1 MNKFRITTA
10 IAATALFTF
19 GLAAGSVSA
28 SVEEINGQCYDIDG
42 NGYPHPVDC
51 PPELEL
57 PGPTDPFAGR
67 CYEET
72 FRGLEIP
79 VPCPEDDEDR
89 SFVPILPGTYTPLP
103 GTITFPWLGGSGD
116 GEEAPAAEEEAP
128 AAEEEAPAAEEE
140 APAAEEEAAVDES
153 GDDGSDLIPDVEGA
167 VIDTEI
173 AEEAPVEESPV
184 GDSPAEVE
192 SDAPAEADDAEDIE
206 ISTEVSEPA
215 PPVADEPTKAAS
227 SDVAEAAAV
236 STNESVEYPISDILI
251 DEAGE
256 ATEVVEASFEIASS
270 APADAPVASSA
281 DSAVDAVSPE
291 VIVEDAAEQSSSLGL
306 IAAIMLVL
314 LGGGGLAG
322 VGVLATRKQN

>member
-10 IAATALFTF
+10 IATTALFTF

-128 AAEEEAPAAEEE
+128 AAE
-140 APAAEEEAAVDES
+140 ES

-281 DSAVDAVSPE
+281 DSAVDSVSPE